1 MFKTLSLLTLIV
13 CVLSISIFSNVSFA
27 YELSE
32 SEEYEKDQLQ
42 IRYKDV
48 DDKEQHL
55 SDVRTVLGHLNS
67 GWDDR
72 VASQASNTQVA
83 LISGGAAV
91 VSGIVAAVSGGS
103 LLPAAYAAWVS
114 TFKLNSAEK
123 DRVASADYLT
133 AISETLPQLDTALA
147 AIETSYTLYAA
158 QHDTYLG
165 VMATHLGR
173 VKSTLTT
180 SSSSGQT
187 SFSHTGNTSGDP
199 HSVDNLWGR
208 DHWDMDD
215 LPKSY
220 ACKSPSPCPYSYRTP
235 YQALTAHQWTCGD
248 DNAIVSH
255 RVPGCGEK
263 YYKCP
268 NYDIPYYHNTFK
280 CTRYDLVFK
289 AGESGR
295 VREYCGT
302 KFRYCT
308 NFTFDSCG
316 YLIGITEAGR
326 CSAFFGP
333 VRPGSHDHSGS
344 DNTDTSAGN
353 HRQSEVT
360 ETTITYACG
369 VHTGVAGSASGHVA
383 AGCGNPSHFICD
395 NSDHSA
401 SSCGHLDHFKC
412 DSRNHV
418 EEQCTITKSNGDRC
432 TYTFWRCSHPT
443 VPANGPSHNHV
454 YPAPVLS
461 PAPVFSP
468 SVSLGVSSYDV
479 GGALSAV
486 VSSTT
491 GAIYGVQMYVRSP
504 GDRSRY
510 GTKKDWYSGSTSKT
524 TTSLSVSYTF
534 PEGAAS
540 GRYKISLRVYPWDGN
555 TWGTP
560 SDLFEYVTVS
570 D

>member
-27 YELSE
+27 YDVST
-32 SEEYEKDQLQ
+32 YEKDQLR
-42 IRYKDV
+42 IKYDNV
-48 DDKEQHL
+48 DDKEQQL
-55 SDVRTVLGHLNS
+55 INVRTVLDHLNS
-67 GWDDR
+67 GWD
-72 VASQASNTQVA
+72 AKIESATSNTQVA
-83 LISGGAAV
+83 LISGGGAV
-91 VSGIVAAVSGGS
+91 VSGIVAAISGGS
-103 LLPAAYAAWVS
+103 LLPAAYAAWIS
-114 TFKLNSAEK
+114 KFKANEAQK
-123 DRVASADYLT
+123 DMVASADYLS
-133 AISETLPQLDTALA
+133 AMSATLPQLDTALA
-147 AIETSYTLYAA
+147 AIETSYTLYKQ

-199 HSVDNLWGR
+199 HSVDKLWGR

-215 LPKSY
+215 LREIY
-220 ACKSPSPCPYSYRTP
+220 ACKSPSSPCPYSYRTP

-255 RVPGCGEK
+255 WVPGCGEK

-280 CTRYDLVFK
+280 CTRYDTTFRS
-289 AGESGR
+289 GESGR
-295 VREYCGT
+295 VREYCNT
-302 KFRYCT
+302 PFRFCT
-308 NFTFDSCG
+308 NFTYDSG
-316 YLIGITEAGR
+316 GNIATITSAGR
-326 CSAFFGP
+326 CSKPLGAGQS
-333 VRPGSHDHSGS
+333 GSHNHSNS
-344 DNTDTSAGN
+344 DNTDTSPGN
-353 HRQSEVT
+353 HLQSEVT
-360 ETTITYACG
+360 ETTITYACD

-383 AGCGNPSHFICD
+383 EGCGNPSHFICD

-401 SSCGHLDHFKC
+401 SSCGHLDHFNC

-418 EEQCTITKSNGDRC
+418 EEQCTITHENGDRC

-468 SVSLGVSSYDV
+468 SVSLGSSSYDV

-510 GTKKDWYSGSTSKT
+510 GTRKDWYSGSTSQT
-524 TTSLSVSYTF
+524 TTSVSVSYTF

-540 GRYKISLRVYPWDGN
+540 GTYKISLRVYPWDGN